1 MATGPPQRR
10 CHRSNWWEVFD
21 DPQLDFLE
29 QQVSVANQ
37 DLKAAEAHFRE
48 ARDIVK
54 LARADL
60 FPTIG
65 VGSNVASLKDSSY
78 EPYTPSRNLRATGEF
93 LLTTDLSY
101 EVDVW
106 GRIHRQVTAAGEEAQ
121 ASAADLETVRL
132 SLQAELAV
140 DYFNLR
146 SADAQQRLLDDTVKS
161 FPDSLQLTE
170 DRLEGGAA
178 PAPDVAQAKTQL
190 DTARVQDTDI
200 AVTRAQYEH
209 AIAGAD
215 RQAAGQVQPDAHPA

>member
-1 MATGPPQRR
+1 MAMRLRSLLLAAGPLLLACCTVGPDYVKPSTDVPTAYKESPSASYGDAGTWQPARPSDDAI
-10 CHRSNWWEVFD
+10 RSNWWEVFG

-29 QQVSVANQ
+29 QQVSVANR

-54 LARADL
+54 LARADF

-106 GRIHRQVTAAGEEAQ
+106 GRIHRQVTRAERR
-121 ASAADLETVRL
+121 ASAATERIAIAIAAYYDEA
-132 SLQAELAV
+132 QQQDEAV
-140 DYFNLR
+140 D
-146 SADAQQRLLDDTVKS
+146 SAKTN
-161 FPDSLQLTE
+161 LQLFT
-170 DRLEGGAA
+170 DRYVGGR
-178 PAPDVAQAKTQL
+178 DSFLQVTTAQS
-190 DTARVQDTDI
+190 
-200 AVTRAQYEH
+200 
-209 AIAGAD
+209 
-215 RQAAGQVQPDAHPA
+215 P